1 MKFLIVD
8 DNREFRTL
16 LREII
21 HKEGD
26 EFIELDDGLHVNSI
40 YKEFNPDWVLLDIVM
55 KNVNGIKAAEKLIE
69 EFPEARFVF
78 VSGYT
83 EERYRKKA
91 SKLGAAGF
99 VSKENLAEIKRI
111 LNKDEFP
118 TTQQK

>member
-1 MKFLIVD
+1 VKFLIVD

>member
-1 MKFLIVD
+1 MQWICED
-8 DNREFRTL
+8 E
-16 LREII
+16 EIYFDEM
-21 HKEGD
+21 KEGD
-26 EFIELDDGLHVNSI
+26 ECFELDDGLNVNSI

-91 SKLGAAGF
+91 KELGAAGF
-99 VSKENLAEIKRI
+99 VSKENLVEIKRI

-118 TTQQK
+118 TTQQQ